1 MHSSRMRTS
10 ALYRTGGG
18 GGFCQGGLC
27 PGGFLSR
34 GVFGQWV
41 SVRGEGV
48 SVQGISVQK
57 GSLSRGVYVQGGLCP
72 RDVSV
77 RETLPVN
84 RMTDRCKNI
93 TLPQNLFATVKIN
106 CAVHIKLFPL
116 SFSCLPSDV
125 LFSENCPILAY

>member
-27 PGGFLSR
+27 PGGFLST

-41 SVRGEGV
+41 SVRGKGCL
-48 SVQGISVQK
+48 SK
-57 GSLSRGVYVQGGLCP
+57 GSLSRRGLCP
-72 RDVSV
+72 RYVSV
-77 RETLPVN
+77 RETLTVN
-84 RMTDRCKNI
+84 RMTDGCKNI

-106 CAVHIKLFPL
+106 CAVHIELFPL
-116 SFSCLPSDV
+116 SFSCLPCDV